1 MNRKIKSILL
11 ILVFVVL
18 LVVIRLNVTAIKENP
33 NREGTGIVLEPNSE
47 IVTKVLGKLDI
58 LNDSV
63 FKDDVYQYLYFDV
76 EAGKSKKLSSDEL
89 LYLSFEKLYKSGDF
103 TREQSGEDIELLSIG
118 ADKVSDVLKNSFGR
132 DDLKLYEIQYKVS
145 STCGIVGYLYTGDS
159 YELKFNHCDK
169 AKKIHKVKY
178 QEALRV
184 GDVIKLRVKSFY
196 AETDKKNYKEEDK
209 VFDLKNYGKD
219 TFLEKLSY
227 KTLQDESDNIFETYT
242 IDEFVFDFAFK
253 DDDYH
258 LLEIFRV

>member
-11 ILVFVVL
+11 IFVFVVL

-118 ADKVSDVLKNSFGR
+118 ADKVSDVLENSFGR
-132 DDLKLYEIQYKVS
+132 DDVKLYEIQYKVS
-145 STCGIVGYLYTGDS
+145 STCGIV
-159 YELKFNHCDK
+159 FN
-169 AKKIHKVKY
+169 
-178 QEALRV
+178 
-184 GDVIKLRVKSFY
+184 
-196 AETDKKNYKEEDK
+196 
-209 VFDLKNYGKD
+209 LKNYGKD

-227 KTLQDESDNIFETYT
+227 KTLQDESDDIFETYT